1 MMITIPAVLYPVLA
15 FMFAV
20 VIGRLGTIIADRF
33 RKDEMLLQSNSNQS
47 NAHAGNGALRVAK
60 HG

>member
-1 MMITIPAVLYPVLA
+1 MITIPAVLYPVLA
-15 FMFAV
+15 FVFAV

-33 RKDEMLLQSNSNQS
+33 RKDEMLLQSNSNPS
-47 NAHAGNGALRVAK
+47 NAQAGNAALRVAK